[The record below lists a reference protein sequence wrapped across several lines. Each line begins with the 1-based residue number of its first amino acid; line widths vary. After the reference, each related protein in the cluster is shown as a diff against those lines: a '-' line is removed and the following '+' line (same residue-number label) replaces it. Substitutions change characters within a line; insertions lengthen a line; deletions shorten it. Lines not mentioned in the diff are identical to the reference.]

1 MTYTKQMQEIVSK
14 YVKAKQPW
22 PATSRAI
29 AAWAIRNDLWEPH
42 PSTVINQ
49 CADQISKA
57 MREDYIVDPQGRTV
71 RAKHAAR
78 ILSQGKQTTF
88 WADIRT
94 ASPQHMKIAFQQRR
108 QQIVGDC
115 GQLKSDL
122 NSYNQNK
129 NEGEPI
135 RIVFDFTQDIEEI
148 EGAA

>member
-14 YVKAKQPW
+14 YVKAKEPW

-29 AAWAIRNDLWEPH
+29 AAWAIRKGLWEPH

-78 ILSQGKQTTF
+78 ILSQGKQKTF

-115 GQLKSDL
+115 SQLKADL
-122 NSYNQNK
+122 DSYNQNK
-129 NEGEPI
+129 NESVPI
-135 RIVFDFTQDIEEI
+135 RLIFDFTQDIEEI